1 MTLGIVRP
9 VPRNAALIPG
19 DLIALHTNVGIG
31 QIEDPA
37 KLPTRMVVFPWGEH
51 KTAKGSFN
59 VNEVTL
65 SALPAN
71 QALSNFD
78 RVVLDFDHNTVP
90 GSATYKGE
98 PAAIAATARVVCLS
112 GEGIVYEDI
121 EWTAEGRQFI
131 GGGHYRD
138 ISPAVKRDAKNNVI
152 FLHSAA
158 ACRQGAVPGLILF
171 SADQTNPTTTNTM
184 PDFKKLL
191 CAILDLDPE
200 KATDEEIQTA
210 AEKAANEEEVE
221 EVKPDGDEKPTVESL
236 SAKIVTLEG
245 TVNKVLGASTST
257 ERNQIITLASHE
269 GKVIP
274 AAALKLGN
282 EDLRALVADLPVT
295 VPLEKRTPAG
305 ASVVALS
312 ASGATGTDSI
322 QAEVNSKLGLTKA
335 VYDKHNS

>member
-1 MTLGIVRP
+1 MCACAP
-9 VPRNAALIPG
+9 
-19 DLIALHTNVGIG
+19 
-31 QIEDPA
+31 
-37 KLPTRMVVFPWGEH
+37 
-51 KTAKGSFN
+51 
-59 VNEVTL
+59 
-65 SALPAN
+65 
-71 QALSNFD
+71 
-78 RVVLDFDHNTVP
+78 
-90 GSATYKGE
+90 
-98 PAAIAATARVVCLS
+98 ATARVVCLS

-138 ISPAVKRDAKNNVI
+138 LSPAVKRDAKNNVI

-171 SADQTNPTTTNTM
+171 SADSTTTKTTTTM
-184 PDFKKLL
+184 PDFKALL

-210 AEKAANEEEVE
+210 AEKEANEEEGGG
-221 EVKPDGDEKPTVESL
+221 KTDEGKETVESL

-245 TVNKVLGASTST
+245 NVSKVLGASTAT
-257 ERNQIITLASHE
+257 ERQQIITLASHE
-269 GKVIP
+269 GKAIP

-295 VPLEKRTPAG
+295 VPIEKRTPAN
-305 ASVVALS
+305 VVALS

-322 QAEVNSKLGLTKA
+322 QAEVNSKLGLSKA
-335 VYDKHNS
+335 TYDKHNS